1 MKLKIFYVIFYFKKI
16 YCLGKTLIILLR
28 QNFQNIILWERLE
41 SSSRDNSIIFIKD
54 LIRLNVCDLDV
65 ELNLYICVAIYI

>member
-1 MKLKIFYVIFYFKKI
+1 M
-16 YCLGKTLIILLR
+16 GKNLIILLK
-28 QNFQNIILWERLE
+28 IIFKKLSYKELLF

-65 ELNLYICVAIYI
+65 ELNLYICVAVYI